1 MSKFDPGLLDALTAT
16 ALESVRA
23 AIDDCSGCGC
33 ASPSAI
39 TLLLRQYMAT
49 GRADLRDG
57 AGSALAR
64 AMHEACVAQS
74 RDGRSAWL
82 GLFVE
87 AAGLSE
93 DERLSASIDA
103 TADALACE
111 WPAAG
116 SVASILR
123 TVGAALAAAGAID
136 AAGGGT
142 DLIAR
147 AIDELERVVGHGY
160 APGSGIVHEIGSNT
174 AGVGTLED
182 HAAAA
187 SALLAAHNATGRLP
201 YGMLADELMQ
211 FARRQWWTSSGWNA
225 PFAEACEASRVMCRL
240 AALYRD
246 DDYREAAILAD
257 TDYAADAERALAA
270 LATCRRSPD
279 ESARLGLALLEFQA
293 LGQSA
298 I

>member
-1 MSKFDPGLLDALTAT
+1 MSKLDPGLLDRLTAT

-23 AIDDCSGCGC
+23 ALDDCSGCGC

-39 TLLLRQYMAT
+39 ALLLRQYTAT

-57 AGSALAR
+57 AGNALAR

-82 GLFVE
+82 RLFVE

-93 DERLSASIDA
+93 DERLSVSIDA
-103 TADALACE
+103 TADALAAE
-111 WPAAG
+111 WPATG

-123 TVGAALAAAGAID
+123 TVDAALTASGAIE
-136 AAGGGT
+136 AASEGA
-142 DLIAR
+142 DLVAR
-147 AIDELERVVGHGY
+147 AVDELERIVTRGY
-160 APGSGIVHEIGSNT
+160 APGSGIVHDIGSNPT
-174 AGVGTLED
+174 EGGTLED

-187 SALLAAHNATGRLP
+187 SALLVAYQITGRLP

-211 FARRQWWTSSGWNA
+211 FARRQWWTPSGWNA
-225 PFAEACEASRVMCRL
+225 PFADACEASRVMCRL

-246 DDYREAAILAD
+246 DDYRAAAILAD
-257 TDYAADAERALAA
+257 ADYGADAERALAA
-270 LATCRRSPD
+270 LAALRRSPD
-279 ESARLGLALLEFQA
+279 ESAHLGLALVEFQA